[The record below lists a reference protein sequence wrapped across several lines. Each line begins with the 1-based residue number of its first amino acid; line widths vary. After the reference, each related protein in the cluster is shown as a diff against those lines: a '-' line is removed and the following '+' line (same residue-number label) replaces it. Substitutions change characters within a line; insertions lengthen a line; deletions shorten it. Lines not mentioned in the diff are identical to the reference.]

1 VRISMLRCTVVA
13 VASISLP
20 LALPTTAR
28 AQVDSALFSSMHY
41 RNIGPF
47 RGGRVTT
54 VTGVP
59 GQPFTFYMGA
69 TGGGVWK
76 TTDAGTSWH
85 NLSDGYFTTTG
96 IGDIRVAPSDPNV
109 IYVGTGE
116 SPVRGV
122 KTSHGDGVY
131 KSTDAGTTWTHL
143 GLEATRHIAKIQVDP
158 RDPDRVWL
166 AALGNPWG
174 PNPERG
180 IYRSTNGG
188 QDWEKVL
195 FVGDSA
201 GFVDLS
207 MDAHNPDH
215 MMATSWEFRRF
226 PWAVKSGGPGSAV
239 WKTTDGGEH
248 WRRIE
253 TGLPALKGKIGV
265 AISPADPSVVYLA
278 IEAVGKEGGVYRSD
292 DAGETFRQVSNDP
305 TTFARP
311 WYYMHIIA
319 DPQDPDEVWVMNSGP
334 MKSIDGGK
342 TYTRM
347 PDAHVDHHALWI
359 NPDDTDIMI
368 NGNDG
373 GAAVTLNGGRTWS
386 TQLNQ
391 STAQMYRVET
401 DDGYPY
407 KVYSGQ
413 QDASGIVIAS
423 QTLGDGIGEHDWQ
436 TIRSGESATVALDP
450 EHPRY
455 VYTTFFAGF
464 LGEWDALTQN
474 YRMIR
479 PYAERVEGEQPKNLK
494 YRANWNGPVEVS
506 PHDPN
511 VIYYGSQYVMKSTDR
526 GTTWAVISE
535 DLTRNDEAHQGKGGY
550 PISNEQIT
558 AESYNDVFNIEESP
572 LQEGL
577 IWVGSDDGLVH
588 VTRDGGR
595 TWTNVTPRDL
605 PESIVNV
612 IEPSPHDPAT
622 AYFAAAGYKLNDF
635 TPYIYETND
644 YGQTWTKIVRGI
656 PGNTFARSVREDP
669 DRRGLLYAGTE
680 TGMFVSFDDGAMW
693 QPLQL
698 DLPEVPITDM
708 RIRQKDLV
716 VSTQGRGL
724 WILDDLT
731 PLHQITDQVAA
742 ADVWLYRP
750 RDTYRNIVDGYYA
763 EGGPGENPP
772 NGVQVNYVLKRAVSD
787 ATPMAMEILDDAG
800 RVVFAERTDDPAPD
814 CPGAPRQKLLSR
826 DAGAHRWSWNM
837 QVGTFPCFVEITA
850 TSPGL
855 GAYTARPG
863 SYQARLTVG
872 DDVQTQDFRIL
883 VDPRLDGI
891 VADPVAE
898 YAELDRLSKSLYDA
912 ATRMGEGVGDLRK
925 VKDQLDVILELT
937 SAQDVQEGGEA
948 LDGKLDGWIEKILQ
962 KDLKTYQHA
971 YQFEARLMMKY
982 KDLLDR
988 MSGANIPVTQG
999 VRDVTAD
1006 YLSQWSGLQTE
1017 LQLLKTRDIPAFN
1030 EVLERAGLPQLYLPR
1045 PIS

>member
-1 VRISMLRCTVVA
+1 MFA
-13 VASISLP
+13 VLV
-20 LALPTTAR
+20 LACMGLLAPDGAR
-28 AQVDSALFSSMHY
+28 AQVDSSLFSSMRY

-54 VTGVP
+54 VTGVR
-59 GQPFTFYMGA
+59 GEPFTFYMGA

-85 NLSDGYFTTTG
+85 NVSDGYFTTTG
-96 IGDIRVAPSDPNV
+96 IGDIRVAPSDHNI

-122 KTSHGDGVY
+122 KTSHGDGIY
-131 KSTDAGTTWTHL
+131 KSTDAGETWTHL

-166 AALGNPWG
+166 AALGTPWG
-174 PNPERG
+174 YNPERG
-180 IYRSTNGG
+180 IYRSSDGG
-188 QDWEKVL
+188 KTWDKIL
-195 FVGDSA
+195 FVNDST

-226 PWAVKSGGPGSAV
+226 PWAVKSGGPGSRV
-239 WKTTDGGEH
+239 WKTTDGGDH
-248 WRRIE
+248 WHEIDA
-253 TGLPALKGKIGV
+253 GLPALKGKMGV
-265 AISPADPSVVYLA
+265 AISPADPNVVYLA
-278 IEAVGKEGGVYRSD
+278 VEARDSLGGVYRSD

-305 TTFARP
+305 RTFARA
-311 WYYMHIIA
+311 WYYMQIIA
-319 DPQDPDEVWVMNSGP
+319 DPVDADEVWVMNSGP
-334 MKSIDGGK
+334 MKSIDGGR

-373 GAAVTLNGGRTWS
+373 GAAVTLNGGKTWS

-401 DDGYPY
+401 DNGYPY

-450 EHPRY
+450 DNPRY

-464 LGEWDALTQN
+464 LGEWDAETWN

-479 PYAERVEGEQPKNLK
+479 PYAERVSGEQPKNLK

-506 PHDPN
+506 PHDPD

-526 GTTWAVISE
+526 GTTWEVLSP

-572 LQEGL
+572 LVEGL

-588 VTRDGGR
+588 VTRDGGK
-595 TWTNVTPRDL
+595 TWTNVTPHDL
-605 PESIVNV
+605 PESIINV

-622 AYFAAAGYKLNDF
+622 AYFAATAYKFDDF
-635 TPYIYETND
+635 TPYIYKTDD

-656 PGNTFARSVREDP
+656 PGTTFARSVREDP
-669 DRRGLLYAGTE
+669 DRKGLLYAGTE
-680 TGMFVSFDDGAMW
+680 TGLFVSFDDGAMW

-698 DLPEVPITDM
+698 DLPEVPVTDM

-731 PLHQITDQVAA
+731 PLHQIDEEVAA

-750 RDTYRNIVDGYYA
+750 RDTYRNIGGGYYA

-772 NGVQVNYVLKRAVSD
+772 TGVQVNYVLKNAVPD
-787 ATPMAMEILDDAG
+787 GTPMSMEILDDAG
-800 RVVFAERTDDPAPD
+800 QVVFSERTDDTRPD
-814 CPGAPRQKLLSR
+814 CPGSPRPKLLKRS
-826 DAGAHRWSWNM
+826 AGAHRWSWNM
-837 QVGTFPCFVEITA
+837 NVGRFPCFVEMTR
-850 TSPGL
+850 TSPDL
-855 GAYTARPG
+855 SAYTARPG
-863 SYQARLTVG
+863 RYQVRLTVG
-872 DDVQTQDFRIL
+872 DESQTRDFRIL
-883 VDPRLDGI
+883 MDPRLDGI
-891 VADPVAE
+891 VADPVAQ

-912 ATRMGEGVGDLRK
+912 AIQMGQGVSDLRQ
-925 VKDQLDVILELT
+925 VKDQLDVIMKLSRT
-937 SAQDVQEGGEA
+937 DDVQTGGAA
-948 LDGKLDGWIEKILQ
+948 LDGKMDGWIEQILQ
-962 KDLKTYQHA
+962 KDLKTFQHA

-982 KDLLDR
+982 KDLLGR

-999 VRDVTAD
+999 VRDVTTD
-1006 YLSQWSGLQTE
+1006 YLAQWTE
-1017 LQLLKTRDIPAFN
+1017 LQEQLQLIKGRDIPAFN
-1030 EVLERAGLPQLYLPR
+1030 RVLAQEGLPQLYLPR